1 MKSKQVRDLM
11 VPLSDYATVSED
23 AALGEAVAAL
33 KASQAGLDPGKHPHR
48 AILILDKQ
56 HNVVGKISLLSILR
70 ALEPKYDEMLSDKG
84 PWHLGFTRKFQKA
97 MFESLRLWQ
106 DPLEQICKKAAGTQV
121 RTFMAAPVESEMI
134 EIDASLGEAVH
145 QLVIGNH
152 QSLLV
157 TDAGRV
163 VGILRLA
170 DVFQAVADAVLEC
183 RPIPH
188 PHG

>member
-1 MKSKQVRDLM
+1 LKNKLVRDLM
-11 VPLSDYATVSED
+11 VPLSDYATVPEE
-23 AALGEAVAAL
+23 ATLGEAVAAL
-33 KASQAGLDPGKHPHR
+33 KASQSGVDPGKHPHR

-56 HNVVGKISLLSILR
+56 RHVVGKISLLTILR

-106 DPLEQICKKAAGTQV
+106 DPLEKICKKAAGVRV

-134 EIDASLGEAVH
+134 EADGPLGEAVH
-145 QLVIGNH
+145 QLVIGHH

-157 TDAGRV
+157 TDGGKV

-170 DVFQAVADAVLEC
+170 DVFQAVADAVLQCQPTPDLIE
-183 RPIPH
+183 
-188 PHG
+188 